1 VTLDQLA
8 LNLAEELER
17 IAERPDVRT
26 RERCVEIY
34 RQRIRHVLG
43 LAWRMGKRSDEDE

>member
-8 LNLAEELER
+8 QNLADELES

-26 RERCVEIY
+26 RDRCVEIY

-43 LAWRMGKRSDEDE
+43 LAWRMGNRGYEQG